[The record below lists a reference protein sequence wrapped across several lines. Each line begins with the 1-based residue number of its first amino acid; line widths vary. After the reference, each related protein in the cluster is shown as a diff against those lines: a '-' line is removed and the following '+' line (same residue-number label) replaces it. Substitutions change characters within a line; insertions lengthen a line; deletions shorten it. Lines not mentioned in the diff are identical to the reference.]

1 MRAQAEVLSSHAP
14 TSAVSRCL
22 VQTHPHPQAHPIS
35 NQREAEGREPGGT
48 VPHPSLLALPLPAS
62 PWRGVCLG
70 RGGGGASTGTKG
82 ELTRMEFTVGEVDAR
97 RRERMAQQ
105 PLMKGKKRKNEGGKK
120 KDMATKKGERGGK
133 KRRMVVRDEML
144 TLHTYTC
151 AGRLF
156 KAPKKPNAKR
166 EHQLQE
172 QVTKLVNNKNLVD
185 AQRKAL
191 KEGGKFTLFQEPPP
205 EAEKKKKRLRNGT
218 NIPAPSAT

>member
-1 MRAQAEVLSSHAP
+1 
-14 TSAVSRCL
+14 
-22 VQTHPHPQAHPIS
+22 
-35 NQREAEGREPGGT
+35 
-48 VPHPSLLALPLPAS
+48 
-62 PWRGVCLG
+62 
-70 RGGGGASTGTKG
+70 
-82 ELTRMEFTVGEVDAR
+82 
-97 RRERMAQQ
+97 MAQQ
-105 PLMKGKKRKNEGGKK
+105 PLMKGKKRKKEGGKK
-120 KDMATKKGERGGK
+120 KDMATKKGERRGK